1 MRELFQVHSVAREY
15 RGRRDVTFHWFITN
29 RDGKP
34 SVPYSEAITNY
45 QAGNLYAEGAI
56 EEMFTRE
63 QADLLVAY
71 LKNYPSTEHVEPAGL
86 PIPDN
91 RAGYGAAAVGGPT
104 DFYMLA
110 DTEGYDLPFSVWGFF
125 DLSRSEAVAGEAI

>member
-1 MRELFQVHSVAREY
+1 MGELFQVHSVVREY
-15 RGRRDVTFHWFITN
+15 CGHKDVTFHWFITD

-63 QADLLVAY
+63 EADLLVGY
-71 LKNYPSTEHVEPAGL
+71 LSKYPSTQHVESVAL

-91 RAGYGAAAVGGPT
+91 WAGYGATAVGGPT

-110 DTEGYDLPFSVWGFF
+110 NTEGYDLPFSVWGFF